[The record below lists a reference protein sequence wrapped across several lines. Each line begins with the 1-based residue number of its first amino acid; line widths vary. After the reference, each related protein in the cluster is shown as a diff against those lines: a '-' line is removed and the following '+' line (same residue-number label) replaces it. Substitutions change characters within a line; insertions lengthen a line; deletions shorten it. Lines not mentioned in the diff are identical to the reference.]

1 MAKRGKKYLEI
12 AKKVDRDRFYTPE
25 EAVKLVKE
33 MSYTSFDGTVEAHL
47 RMGLDPRRSEQQ
59 IRGVVRLPYGL
70 GKAVRVLV
78 FAAGEDAQ
86 IAREAGA
93 DFIISDDEGIQKIM
107 NGWTDFDVAIA
118 VPDMMRQV
126 GRLGRVLG
134 RRVLMPTPKTGTVVQ
149 PEDLPRVIDDGRLDM
164 VHVLF
169 PDPWWKEQHR
179 VKRLFSPPFVDLL
192 AAKLQP
198 GGLLHF
204 KSDVQEYGE
213 LVAYLVAQHGAFSAH
228 DPSLAARIGE
238 FAATHREHWCIR
250 HNRPVYTYYFARR

>member
-12 AKKVDRDRFYTPE
+12 AKKVDRDRMYTPE
-25 EAVKLVKE
+25 EAIKLVKE
-33 MSYTSFDGTVEAHL
+33 LSYSSFDGTVEAHL

-59 IRGVVRLPYGL
+59 IRGIVRLPYGL

-86 IAREAGA
+86 IARAAGA

-134 RRVLMPTPKTGTVVQ
+134 RRGLMPTPKTGTVVQ
-149 PEDLPRVIDDGRLDM
+149 PEDLPRVIDESKAGRVEYRLDRSGNIHCAIGK
-164 VHVLF
+164 VSF
-169 PDPWWKEQHR
+169 PEEQLLGNFAAIMDTIRR
-179 VKRLFSPPFVDLL
+179 VKPA
-192 AAKLQP
+192 AAKGIYVKRVTLAPSMGP
-198 GGLLHF
+198 GVHI
-204 KSDVQEYGE
+204 D
-213 LVAYLVAQHGAFSAH
+213 AAQALALESAK
-228 DPSLAARIGE
+228 
-238 FAATHREHWCIR
+238 
-250 HNRPVYTYYFARR
+250 